1 MQKKKHHVYN
11 LYRISYTLS
20 FCYVIYYIVSEIF
33 IGERF
38 LEDGC
43 YCHSQQFI
51 YANTI
56 ESQIHQKHRTFNIA
70 TLNTNPNQT
79 EQKIFSHANI
89 NNKNTCKIVCKKQC
103 LKNSFKSNASEGSIS
118 SIKLIH
124 KDVFD
129 LALTY
134 GMRK

>member
-20 FCYVIYYIVSEIF
+20 FCYVIYYIVSEIC

-56 ESQIHQKHRTFNIA
+56 ESQIHQKHRTFNTA
-70 TLNTNPNQT
+70 TLYTNPNQT
-79 EQKIFSHANI
+79 EQKILSHANI

-103 LKNSFKSNASEGSIS
+103 LKNSFKSDRRLN
-118 SIKLIH
+118 K
-124 KDVFD
+124 FD
-129 LALTY
+129 
-134 GMRK
+134 